1 MVLLNLW
8 EKSRQ
13 KKRDD
18 ETEGGGEKNENSKI
32 PLPQLLLLICLPV
45 TNCPRLKMEER
56 ENFVLWQW
64 YYQNNK
70 EEREKIVLWQW
81 FCQIGEKREIKKL
94 YCGNRVAEIGEMRG
108 KKF

>member
-1 MVLLNLW
+1 M
-8 EKSRQ
+8 Q

-70 EEREKIVLWQW
+70 EEREKNCIVTMVLPNRREERDKKVILW
-81 FCQIGEKREIKKL
+81 
-94 YCGNRVAEIGEMRG
+94 
-108 KKF
+108 